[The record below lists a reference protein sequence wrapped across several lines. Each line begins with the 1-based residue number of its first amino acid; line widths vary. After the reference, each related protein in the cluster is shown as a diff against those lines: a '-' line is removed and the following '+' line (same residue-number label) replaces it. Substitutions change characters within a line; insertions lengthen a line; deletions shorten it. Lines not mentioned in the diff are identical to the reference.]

1 MSTEKK
7 SPALTAIVLG
17 VLLAGAAVV
26 LAGTSC
32 KTIEGKAPA
41 VAEAGHIV
49 ADCAKAEVSEQA
61 SHVLDDVASALVT
74 TDYSAGLRGVA
85 TDVANRLMV
94 AGQERAVDFAWQTVK
109 CAVAELFDQS
119 KTHLGYA
126 GGLDEP
132 TAARERLVRDN
143 ARAWL
148 DAH

>member
-1 MSTEKK
+1 MTTEKK

-26 LAGTSC
+26 LAGASC
-32 KTIEGKAPA
+32 KTIEGRAPQ

-49 ADCAKAEVSEQA
+49 ADCAKAEVKDQA
-61 SHVLDDVASALVT
+61 AHVLDDVASALVT
-74 TDYSAGLRGVA
+74 TDYSAGVRGIA
-85 TDVANRLMV
+85 SDVANRLMV

-109 CAVAELFDQS
+109 CAVAELLDQS
-119 KTHLGYA
+119 NAHLGY
-126 GGLDEP
+126 GRLDEP